1 MFQVIPTGQSYTT
14 KKSKKMQEKKAKDHL
29 SGTYPPKKKKK
40 KPLTKWIQRRKKDN
54 ISMYDDVK
62 LTHHIKKLK
71 IKI

>member
-1 MFQVIPTGQSYTT
+1 M
-14 KKSKKMQEKKAKDHL
+14 KKKKAKN
-29 SGTYPPKKKKK
+29 PPPQKKPQKKKKK